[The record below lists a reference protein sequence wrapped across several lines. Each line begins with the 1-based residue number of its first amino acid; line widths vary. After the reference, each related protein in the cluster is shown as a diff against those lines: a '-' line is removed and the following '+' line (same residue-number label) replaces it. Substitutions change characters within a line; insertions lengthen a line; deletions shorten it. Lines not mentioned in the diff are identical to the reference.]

1 MAGDDHDDHDD
12 DEDDDDDDDGD
23 DGDDIDDVDDADG
36 DDGVGGGDE
45 SSHCQTPCIL
55 WNSIFWTAVQAVE
68 IRGGLAPGEHALEVQ
83 ELDELGWTQELWPRQ
98 SSRA

>member
-36 DDGVGGGDE
+36 DDGGGGDE